1 MKKNRKGLLAAGNWI
16 IDQIKMIDSYPKE
29 ESLVNILEE
38 STSNGGSPYNILKN
52 LSRMKVLFPL
62 EAIGIVGEDERGS
75 IIINDCLK
83 HSIDVK
89 QLHRTSL
96 RPTSYTDV
104 QTVQSTGKR
113 TFFHNRGTNALLD
126 ESHFNLAISN
136 SKIFHLGYLLL
147 LDKLDQRTGNDLT
160 AAARIFKSA
169 QNLGLITSA
178 DLVSEQ
184 SNRFQEVV
192 SPSLPFLDYLFI
204 NEYEAHKLTG
214 KATLMD
220 KGNINLDNCV
230 EAALD
235 LISLGINKAVII
247 HFPTGAIA
255 VSSDKKI
262 TIQPS
267 VNIPQIKIKSTV
279 GAGDAFASGVLYGI
293 HENLSVDE
301 SLKLGV
307 SIAAACIHEST
318 CSDGILPIN
327 DCLQLAKQYGYKTI
341 NG

>member
-1 MKKNRKGLLAAGNWI
+1 MKENRSGILAAGNWI

-38 STSNGGSPYNILKN
+38 SISNGGSPYNILKN
-52 LSRMKVLFPL
+52 LSKMRVTFPL
-62 EAIGIVGEDERGS
+62 EAIGIVGEDERGT
-75 IIINDCLK
+75 IIINDCLE
-83 HSIDVK
+83 HSIDIK
-89 QLHRTSL
+89 QLKRTSL
-96 RPTSYTDV
+96 KPTSYTDV

-147 LDKLDQRTGNDLT
+147 LDILDQKTGNGLT
-160 AAARIFKSA
+160 GAARIFKSA
-169 QNLGLITSA
+169 QSLGLITSA

-184 SNRFQEVV
+184 SDRFQEVV
-192 SPSLPFLDYLFI
+192 YPSLPFLDYLFI
-204 NEYEAHKLTG
+204 NEYEAHKLSG

-220 KGNINLDNCV
+220 QGNINTDNCV

-235 LISLGINKAVII
+235 LISLGVNKAVII
-247 HFPTGAIA
+247 HFPTGAIG
-255 VSSDKKI
+255 VTSEKKI

-267 VNIPQIKIKSTV
+267 VNVPQIKIKSTV

-293 HENLSVDE
+293 HEDLNMDE

-307 SIAAACIHEST
+307 YMAAACIHDST

-327 DCLQLAKQYGYKTI
+327 DCLQMAKQYGYKTI
-341 NG
+341 NR